1 MVTMSMQRND
11 KDSDG
16 KLSAA
21 EIGEMDS
28 RMQGMVKA
36 ADANQDG
43 DVTKAEL
50 TTAIKQRF
58 SGGGA
63 R

>member
-1 MVTMSMQRND
+1 MSMQMND

-16 KLSAA
+16 KLSAE
-21 EIGEMDS
+21 EIGAMDS
-28 RMQGMVKA
+28 RFQGMVKA

-43 DVTKAEL
+43 DVTRAEL
-50 TTAIKQRF
+50 TSAIKKRF